1 MRITGVES
9 TGLFTGSA
17 ARPLQ
22 IIRITLEGTP
32 GDQPGGSPGSLLVAG
47 PGIESQGPFG
57 MEMPPPGESRAAEV
71 GVAVGDQHRPGT
83 QAPVTVVARADD
95 ARAEHSAMITVAEPG
110 WTMWMV
116 SHFHYDPVW
125 WSTQGQFTEAR
136 LVLPDEDGA
145 LPDTRTAFDLV
156 RLHLEKARRDADYKF
171 VLAEI
176 DYLKPH
182 FDAFPE
188 DRALVR
194 SLLADGR
201 LELVGGTYNEPNTNL
216 TGAEVTIRNAVYG
229 VGFQRDVLGGDPRSA
244 WMLDSFGHD
253 PGFPG
258 LMAAAGLTSSSWARG
273 PFHQWGPADNARIQ
287 FPAEFEW
294 LSPDGTG
301 VLTAYMANHY
311 GAGWK
316 LHTNKDL
323 ASAEA
328 AALDEFRSLAVA
340 AATRNVMLP
349 VGGDHVIPA
358 RWVTDIH
365 RSWNS
370 KYVWPRFVTAIPREF
385 FDAVRAEAGSAAGA
399 GPGAGRRGVTPQTRD
414 MNPLYTGKEV
424 SYIDTKQAHRAGET
438 AVSEGERLATLAWLA
453 GREYPAAALD
463 KAWRLLA
470 YGAHHDAVT
479 GTESD
484 QVYLD
489 LLAGWREAYEL
500 GDSARQMAVT
510 ALAGDASAGGRSIVV
525 INGLA
530 RERSGMATVTI
541 TLDEPGT
548 PWLAVID
555 AEDAAALP
563 ALAQGVRRHPDG
575 SLAELTLTFR
585 ASRVPALGARRYALR
600 TVSTDAA
607 CADAGWSDIA
617 ASTAIEN
624 EAVAITADA
633 ARGGTLTITDRRT
646 GRPVLRG
653 PGNELVLQQEY
664 DKHPRWGEGPWHLS
678 PRGPGAGSASGP
690 ASVRAQRSP
699 VGSRLVATYRL
710 GDLRVTQETLLWDG
724 AEQVEFRTHV
734 DGAIGHDH
742 LLRVRFPALVP
753 GGLPVYQTA
762 TAVIG
767 RPFGLPE
774 ADTAEHGWTL
784 DNPAHHWFGLGAA
797 ARAAL
802 IPPGGAPVL
811 QAIGVAEVITAGSGG
826 GQDGTSGPVRS
837 LMISLAGLGVTATC
851 SRDDGPRYGAVD
863 VDSNLP
869 DFRIALGG
877 PEVNAFTAAVLAASD
892 PAVPERLAKLLAE
905 EATARLWVPAARSRA
920 QRFAPGADLLGPRD
934 LPVLI
939 VAGTD
944 LAAAI
949 DALRADLL
957 AGGLVAFSAG
967 ELAAEDALADGAVA
981 LFNRGTPGGVVD
993 SGGTLWMSL
1002 MRACSAWPSGVW
1014 IDGDQRTAPDG
1025 SSFAWQHWS
1034 HTFEYSLAFTGSGD
1048 WRSAGFS
1055 AAAED
1060 YNHDLIAAYREAEHP
1075 HAWHAAAADGPAAA
1089 DDSAAGTPG
1098 VPLVTV
1104 GPPNISLLA
1113 LKPRGNPLAAG
1124 RPGTLPPDGEL
1135 VIRLRETDGKRTVAR
1150 IELAAGIAAAHEIS
1164 LLEEGEGSALPIARG
1179 AAHVELAPFGTAT
1192 VALRPR
1198 DSRAPREQ
1206 HTVLGRE
1213 VQPIHSRYW
1222 LHGKGPAPVGNMPVA
1237 VHLSPTRV
1245 TLREAALEGFD
1256 PPAAP
1261 ADDAGILRLSVAAG
1275 PGGGTGEVAL
1285 IVPAGLTAE
1294 VDGAPAGAGLPY
1306 RLGGG
1311 EYATWD
1317 VTVRALPQTPGGRY
1331 FVAARISDELG
1342 QRVEDTALV
1351 TIGEPAAPTAD
1362 RDPMEAF
1369 FLVPADV
1376 TALAGEAG
1384 LEVVTPALSLAPGTA
1399 GSLELRVSNHLGSE
1413 LRGEVQVLSPY
1424 GAWGAVPGWAVPV
1437 RADAGST
1444 VTLSVPVTVPAT
1456 AQPGWESWLLVK
1468 LMYFGRVRYSEAVRF
1483 TVTPVTPV
1491 TP

>member
-17 ARPLQ
+17 GRPLQ

-32 GDQPGGSPGSLLVAG
+32 GDQPGGAPGSLLVGG
-47 PGIESQGPFG
+47 PGIDSPGPFG
-57 MEMPPPGESRAAEV
+57 LEMPPPGASRVAEV
-71 GVAVGDQHRPGT
+71 GVAVGDRHRPGT
-83 QAPVTVVARADD
+83 QAPVTVIAQAGD

-273 PFHQWGPADNARIQ
+273 PFHQWGPSDNARMQ

-316 LHTNKDL
+316 LHTTKDL

-385 FDAVRAEAGSAAGA
+385 FDAVRAEAGSAAP
-399 GPGAGRRGVTPQTRD
+399 GPAAGRRGITPQTRD

-453 GREYPAAALD
+453 GHEYPAAALD

-500 GDSARQMAVT
+500 GDGARRMAVT
-510 ALAGDASAGGRSIVV
+510 ALAASASADSRSVV
-525 INGLA
+525 VANGLA
-530 RERSGMATVTI
+530 RERTGMATVTV

-555 AEDAAALP
+555 SEGTEVP
-563 ALAQGVRRHPDG
+563 ALAEGVRRHPDG
-575 SLAELTLTFR
+575 SLAQVTLTFR
-585 ASRVPALGARRYALR
+585 ASRVPALGACRYALR
-600 TVSTDAA
+600 ALPVTAS
-607 CADAGWSDIA
+607 ADAPWHDIA
-617 ASTAIEN
+617 ASTTIEN
-624 EAVAITADA
+624 EAVAVTADP

-653 PGNELVLQQEY
+653 PGNELVLQEEY

-710 GDLRVTQETLLWDG
+710 GDLHVTQETLLWDG
-724 AEQVEFRTHV
+724 AERVEFRTHV
-734 DGAIGHDH
+734 DGSIGQDH

-774 ADTAEHGWTL
+774 ADTAAHGWTL
-784 DNPAHHWFGLGAA
+784 DNPAHHWFGLGAV

-802 IPPGGAPVL
+802 VPPGGGPVL
-811 QAIGVAEVITAGSGG
+811 QAIGVAEVITPGAGQGSTPGFD
-826 GQDGTSGPVRS
+826 GQDATSGPVRS

-851 SRDDGPRYGAVD
+851 SRDDGPRYGAVE

-892 PAVPERLAKLLAE
+892 PAVPELLAKLLAE
-905 EATARLWVPAARSRA
+905 EATARLWVPATRSRA
-920 QRFAPGADLLGPRD
+920 QRFAPDADLLGPRD

-949 DALRADLL
+949 NALRASLT
-957 AGGLVAFSAG
+957 AGGLTATVLDQAGAG

-1002 MRACSAWPSGVW
+1002 MRASSAWPSGVW

-1034 HTFEYSLAFTGSGD
+1034 HTFEYALAFTGSGD

-1060 YNHDLIAAYREAEHP
+1060 YNHDLIAAHLEAAHP
-1075 HAWHAAAADGPAAA
+1075 QGWQPGAAADPP
-1089 DDSAAGTPG
+1089 SATAPS

-1104 GPPNISLLA
+1104 GPPNVSLLA

-1124 RPGTLPPDGEL
+1124 LPGTLPPDGEL

-1150 IELAAGIAAAHEIS
+1150 IELAAGIAAAHAIT
-1164 LLEEGEGSALPIARG
+1164 LLEEGDGTALRIARG
-1179 AAHVELAPFGTAT
+1179 AAHVELAPFGTVT

-1198 DSRAPREQ
+1198 GSRAPREQ
-1206 HTVLGRE
+1206 RTVLGHE

-1261 ADDAGILRLSVAAG
+1261 AGDAGMLRLSVAAG
-1275 PGGGTGEVAL
+1275 PGGGAGEVAL
-1285 IVPAGLTAE
+1285 IVPDGLAAE
-1294 VDGAPAGAGLPY
+1294 VDGAPAGTALPY
-1306 RLGGG
+1306 RLDGG
-1311 EYATWD
+1311 EYTTWD
-1317 VTVRALPQTPGGRY
+1317 VTVRTLPQTPSGRY

-1342 QRVEDTALV
+1342 QRIEDTALV

-1376 TALAGEAG
+1376 AALAGEAA
-1384 LEVVTPALSLAPGTA
+1384 LEITTPSLSLAPGTA
-1399 GSLELRVSNHLGSE
+1399 GSLEVRVSNQLASE

-1424 GAWGAVPGWAVPV
+1424 GTWGAVPGWVAPV
-1437 RADAGST
+1437 RADSGSA
-1444 VTLSVPVTVPAT
+1444 VTLSFPVTVPAT
-1456 AQPGWESWLLVK
+1456 APPGWESWLVAK
-1468 LMYFGRVRYSEAVRF
+1468 LMYFGRVRYSEAIRF
-1483 TVTPVTPV
+1483 TVTP
-1491 TP
+1491 

>member
-1 MRITGVES
+1 
-9 TGLFTGSA
+9 
-17 ARPLQ
+17 
-22 IIRITLEGTP
+22 
-32 GDQPGGSPGSLLVAG
+32 
-47 PGIESQGPFG
+47 
-57 MEMPPPGESRAAEV
+57 
-71 GVAVGDQHRPGT
+71 
-83 QAPVTVVARADD
+83 
-95 ARAEHSAMITVAEPG
+95 
-110 WTMWMV
+110 
-116 SHFHYDPVW
+116 
-125 WSTQGQFTEAR
+125 
-136 LVLPDEDGA
+136 
-145 LPDTRTAFDLV
+145 
-156 RLHLEKARRDADYKF
+156 
-171 VLAEI
+171 
-176 DYLKPH
+176 
-182 FDAFPE
+182 
-188 DRALVR
+188 
-194 SLLADGR
+194 
-201 LELVGGTYNEPNTNL
+201 
-216 TGAEVTIRNAVYG
+216 
-229 VGFQRDVLGGDPRSA
+229 
-244 WMLDSFGHD
+244 
-253 PGFPG
+253 
-258 LMAAAGLTSSSWARG
+258 
-273 PFHQWGPADNARIQ
+273 
-287 FPAEFEW
+287 
-294 LSPDGTG
+294 
-301 VLTAYMANHY
+301 
-311 GAGWK
+311 
-316 LHTNKDL
+316 
-323 ASAEA
+323 
-328 AALDEFRSLAVA
+328 
-340 AATRNVMLP
+340 
-349 VGGDHVIPA
+349 
-358 RWVTDIH
+358 
-365 RSWNS
+365 
-370 KYVWPRFVTAIPREF
+370 
-385 FDAVRAEAGSAAGA
+385 
-399 GPGAGRRGVTPQTRD
+399 
-414 MNPLYTGKEV
+414 EV

-500 GDSARQMAVT
+500 GDSARRMAVT
-510 ALAGDASAGGRSIVV
+510 ALAGDADGRSVV
-525 INGLA
+525 VVNGLA
-530 RERSGMATVTI
+530 RERTGMATVTI

-555 AEDAAALP
+555 SDGAAALP
-563 ALAQGVRRHPDG
+563 PGAPAGEVPALAEGVRRHPDG
-575 SLAELTLTFR
+575 SLAQVTLTFR
-585 ASRVPALGARRYALR
+585 ASRVPALGVRRYALR
-600 TVSTDAA
+600 AVPATVSTDAA
-607 CADAGWSDIA
+607 CADAGWRDIA
-617 ASTAIEN
+617 GGTAIEN
-624 EAVAITADA
+624 DAVAVTADA

-724 AEQVEFRTHV
+724 AGRVEFRTHV
-734 DGAIGHDH
+734 DGSIGQDH

-774 ADTAEHGWTL
+774 TDTAAHGWTL
-784 DNPAHHWFGLGAA
+784 DNPAHHWFGLGAV

-802 IPPGGAPVL
+802 VPPGGAPVL
-811 QAIGVAEVITAGSGG
+811 QAIGVAEVITPAASSGSTPGFG
-826 GQDGTSGPVRS
+826 GQATTSGPVRS

-892 PAVPERLAKLLAE
+892 PAVTERLAKLLAE
-905 EATARLWVPAARSRA
+905 EATARLWVPATRSRA
-920 QRFAPGADLLGPRD
+920 QRFAPDADLLGPRD

-949 DALRADLL
+949 NALRASLT
-957 AGGLVAFSAG
+957 AGSLTATVLDQAG
-967 ELAAEDALADGAVA
+967 AGDLAAEDALADGAVA

-1060 YNHDLIAAYREAEHP
+1060 YNHDLIAVHP
-1075 HAWHAAAADGPAAA
+1075 HAWHAAAADGPAAT
-1089 DDSAAGTPG
+1089 TPG

-1104 GPPNISLLA
+1104 GPPNITLLA

-1124 RPGTLPPDGEL
+1124 LPGTLPPDGEL

-1164 LLEEGEGSALPIARG
+1164 LLEEGDGSALRIARG

-1198 DSRAPREQ
+1198 GSRAQRDQ

-1245 TLREAALEGFD
+1245 TL
-1256 PPAAP
+1256 
-1261 ADDAGILRLSVAAG
+1261 
-1275 PGGGTGEVAL
+1275 
-1285 IVPAGLTAE
+1285 
-1294 VDGAPAGAGLPY
+1294 
-1306 RLGGG
+1306 
-1311 EYATWD
+1311 
-1317 VTVRALPQTPGGRY
+1317 
-1331 FVAARISDELG
+1331 
-1342 QRVEDTALV
+1342 
-1351 TIGEPAAPTAD
+1351 
-1362 RDPMEAF
+1362 
-1369 FLVPADV
+1369 
-1376 TALAGEAG
+1376 
-1384 LEVVTPALSLAPGTA
+1384 
-1399 GSLELRVSNHLGSE
+1399 
-1413 LRGEVQVLSPY
+1413 
-1424 GAWGAVPGWAVPV
+1424 
-1437 RADAGST
+1437 
-1444 VTLSVPVTVPAT
+1444 
-1456 AQPGWESWLLVK
+1456 
-1468 LMYFGRVRYSEAVRF
+1468 
-1483 TVTPVTPV
+1483 
-1491 TP
+1491 